1 MSKTWSTRKWYGG
14 ASMKA
19 GVPRYWN
26 IMIVQQDNAREPGVQ
41 CFVRYKGSWEKTN
54 WLFYGKI
61 YIFVD

>member
-26 IMIVQQDNAREPGVQ
+26 IMIVQQDNARDLVCNALSDIRAVGRKRIG
-41 CFVRYKGSWEKTN
+41 CFMEK
-54 WLFYGKI
+54 FI
-61 YIFVD
+61 YL